1 MHRRALLAGAIFPL
15 LRPAVAQPSAPIRLV
30 VPFAPGGA
38 IDAIA
43 RALARR
49 MQDGS
54 GRTLIVENRVGAGGT
69 IGAASVA
76 RAAPDGTT
84 LLVSELGA
92 IAAAPAIFANLPY
105 DPVRGF
111 AHIIIVAE
119 VPVVM
124 IGHPSTGADLPALL
138 ARARREPGR
147 VTYASGGV
155 GNASHLFM
163 ADFARRAR
171 VEMLH
176 VPYRG
181 GGEIMRALLTGEVDV
196 SITTIATALPQL
208 QSGAL
213 RAFGIGDASP
223 HLLLPQVPPLGAMV
237 PGFTAIA
244 WHGLHAPAGIPT
256 ETLAALHAMV
266 AEALGDPALRDWM
279 QQRGIAPGGGTPSQA
294 GARVVA
300 ETIRWTEV
308 ARAAGVRPE

>member
-1 MHRRALLAGAIFPL
+1 MMHRRSLLIAPLALPLAA
-15 LRPAVAQPSAPIRLV
+15 RAQPAAPIRMV

-54 GRTLIVENRVGAGGT
+54 GRSFIVENRAGAGGT
-69 IGAASVA
+69 IGAAAVA
-76 RAAPDGTT
+76 RAAPDGAT

-92 IAAAPAIFANLPY
+92 IAAAPAIFASLPY
-105 DPVRGF
+105 DPVHGF
-111 AHIIIVAE
+111 AHIVIAAD

-124 IGHPSTGADLPALL
+124 VGHPSAGADLAAVL

-163 ADFARRAR
+163 ADFARRAG
-171 VEMLH
+171 VDMLH

-181 GGEIMRALLTGEVDV
+181 GGEIMRALLAGEVDL
-196 SITTIATALPQL
+196 SITTIATALPHL
-208 QSGAL
+208 RSGAL
-213 RAFGIGDASP
+213 RAFGTGDAAP
-223 HLLLPQVPPLGAMV
+223 HALLAEVPPLGATV

-244 WHGLHAPAGIPT
+244 WHGLHAPAGTPSAV
-256 ETLAALHAMV
+256 LGPLHAMA
-266 AEALGDPALRDWM
+266 AEALGDPALREWM
-279 QQRGIAPGGGTPSQA
+279 RERGITPGGGTPEQA
-294 GARVVA
+294 AARVA
-300 ETIRWTEV
+300 TETARWTEV